1 MGLIRTNYEEWEEHD
16 DRFLGK
22 QLGRILCIGTYIY
35 IIKPPKYM
43 IKVYLYH

>member
-22 QLGRILCIGTYIY
+22 QFGRILCIGTYIY
-35 IIKPPKYM
+35 DKPPNM